1 MIKPYCTLLSEPER
15 GSPDYL
21 VYVQQILRRKRRKK
35 MKQGKSR
42 R

>member
-1 MIKPYCTLLSEPER
+1 MIKPYYLLELDRER

-21 VYVQQILRRKRRKK
+21 VYVQQILKRKRRRK
-35 MKQGKSR
+35 MKRGKSR